1 MPKRKIVKFEE
12 FEQPDVTFVDY
23 ENEFDK
29 IIDKNPILSLKEL
42 VNLCDQNAESR
53 NNHSFV
59 CLHRLLA
66 KLLIGEVGED
76 YATNI
81 MKTIA
86 EYGGLDGM
94 NGCNGEPSAYDEL
107 GLKCDWGD
115 YTF

>member
-1 MPKRKIVKFEE
+1 MSKRKIVRFEE
-12 FEQPDVTFVDY
+12 DGEGWFGYEDKYDIIVDT
-23 ENEFDK
+23 
-29 IIDKNPILSLKEL
+29 NPELTLKEL

-76 YATNI
+76 YAKNI

-94 NGCNGEPSAYDEL
+94 NGCGGEPSAYAEF